1 MLALSLSLYD
11 SAEGTPSLSVL
22 SSASEASLDV
32 TDTAGFFDVL
42 VATMTIPSSALPA
55 GTESLM
61 RVGFSNF
68 SASRTP
74 PVDGIRESYF
84 YVRHKRPNGG
94 YMEGTVGQSNS
105 YPFNPPW
112 FMKFSCMTASGGD
125 YFGSWAS
132 PVELSTSGPLTLQE
146 AAGSIAY
153 LSSGVEVADLGLP
166 PLSASS
172 PGDHIVTVF
181 SICKLAAGTRYPAF
195 IGTLDVYL
203 EGPPEVRPFWTS
215 LVGTKEK
222 P

>member
-11 SAEGTPSLSVL
+11 SEEGTPSLSVL
-22 SSASEASLDV
+22 SYASEASLDV
-32 TDTAGFFDVL
+32 NDTAGFFDVL
-42 VATMTIPSSALPA
+42 VARLTIPSSALPA

-61 RVGFSNF
+61 RVEYSNF

-74 PVDGIRESYF
+74 PVDGSFESSF
-84 YVRHKRPNGG
+84 YASHERPNGG
-94 YMEGTVGQSNS
+94 YMHGIVTQSNS

-112 FMKFSCMTASGGD
+112 FMRFGGLAASGGD
-125 YFGSWAS
+125 YFWSGPS
-132 PVELSTSGPLTLQE
+132 PAELSTSGPLTLQE

-153 LSSGVEVADLGLP
+153 LSSGVEVADFGHT

-172 PGDHIVTVF
+172 PGDHIVTIF
-181 SICKLAAGTRYPAF
+181 LTCKWAAGTRYPAF

-203 EGPPEVRPFWTS
+203 EGLPEVRPFWTS
-215 LVGTKEK
+215 FVGAKET